1 MRKQKIKGSIQKHK
15 ETKNKKRKTTLSAG
29 QIFNQSE
36 KNNQQQNVANE
47 NTKKQRKNKK
57 IRKATLSA
65 GQIFFQSEAKR
76 GGGGWT
82 RRRRGR
88 GCLSGR
94 SILPYS

>member
-1 MRKQKIKGSIQKHK
+1 MFKSHV
-15 ETKNKKRKTTLSAG
+15 NTLSAG

-47 NTKKQRKNKK
+47 NTKKQRKKQK

-65 GQIFFQSEAKR
+65 GQIFFQSEAER

-88 GCLSGR
+88 
-94 SILPYS
+94 